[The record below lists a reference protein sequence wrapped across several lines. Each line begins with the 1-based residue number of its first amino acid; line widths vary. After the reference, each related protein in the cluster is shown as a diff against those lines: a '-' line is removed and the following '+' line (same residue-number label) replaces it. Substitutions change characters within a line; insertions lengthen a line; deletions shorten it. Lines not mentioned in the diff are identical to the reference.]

1 MNENNRD
8 EQIRTLASSFPI
20 GREGADLTT
29 VPGPL
34 RQKLKELCGES
45 FPDDWNVWNESV
57 CEWLL
62 EDFYPGRH
70 ACSPAPEWREAAVF
84 YLDVLNA
91 LFDREETLLGK
102 DRTRSLVF
110 LDAREAQGC
119 ESSAEYLRLLKI
131 LRERYLY
138 AFMRLHR
145 LVTGHKTI
153 GHISGVSYISALLAK
168 QLLRTDVKVDP
179 ALVSGAAILHDIGK
193 YGCRKEEADR
203 VAYLHYFYTYEF
215 AQRMNLGKIGSVASA
230 HSVWDLELENL
241 SVESLI
247 LIYADFRVKSVKNED
262 GSERV
267 CFWSLKD
274 SYDIILGKLDNVDE
288 KKRRRYAKVYAKL
301 KDFEDY
307 LVSLGVSTDLESGFR
322 KPAPGTPY
330 SLMGTEEM
338 VQAFK
343 FLAISQN
350 LKVMYTTGHD
360 VSFISLLEDIRGEKD
375 WRHVR
380 AFLTVLEEY
389 SGYLSQEQKVVILDF
404 LYEMLSHQDGDIRRQ
419 SARIAAKVMAGFD
432 ITFRKEL
439 PEDTAAP
446 RIGRRMVDVWSS
458 FFHRM
463 LFPSHMMTEQHRRW
477 IGYSMKSVVRCLL
490 SMCEGA
496 KRRDVLS
503 VILEHYKS
511 SRWEGLTRFLLL
523 DCLSEIPYSLCSA
536 SQKKLLFRFARSFLD
551 SDNLEIRVCA
561 LRFLVV
567 WLRQGCARDEEMLT
581 VARSLEAADED
592 PVCVRYLTAQIHEL
606 VFGRKEPFSHDAKLL
621 YIENQRSEIPW
632 IYKLVN
638 LEILQQ
644 EMLAEQDLLKVYQ
657 YASHLL
663 NLLQF
668 STRVTNKLQAGEN
681 LVEIMQRLSQA
692 QRYEIVLELVR
703 ALAMGQYSV
712 AKYIPQFMGRIYII
726 MTQEERLALL
736 EQFHELYGNPS
747 TAVPILTLETVSV
760 ILQHLPASG
769 FPEDEKHTL
778 EGMLFS
784 GTVHYNDEVAREAF
798 YFLGEGLFGS
808 RQLTMEQKKDYFTAM
823 ARKILTFILWDR
835 ENLLWYYN
843 AASLN
848 HIYRFISDYLMD
860 HRTIAF
866 QERKKIAFFPGTF
879 DPFSLGHKAIV
890 REIAS
895 MGFHVFLA
903 VDEFSW
909 SKKTQPY
916 RIRRKIMVM
925 SVADLNNVFLF
936 PVEIPVNLACPD
948 DLKRLRACFPDE
960 EVYIV
965 AGSDVVEHASAY
977 RAECTPDSIHTF
989 PHIIFARNTEGS
1001 GDTFAAPAQSSGRL
1015 RSEVLLLKLP
1025 AYLENMSSTRIRRNV
1040 SDNKDIADLVE
1051 SVVQNYI
1058 YDLGLYTMDP
1068 IYKRAARTRPVDT
1081 FFTDRPDAKLLEELQ
1096 ASFGLLPEDV
1106 CGPDPGRSHCV
1117 CLRNEHSAVSE
1128 YRSHEVPL
1136 ITSGK
1141 TSSDQTPSHAE
1152 KSTPNTICGAVLYHD
1167 LGSSEL
1173 MASCSDIDL
1182 AAKLRDRLCG
1192 RTCVITQIQGQSG
1205 PARDERFTALTEML
1219 AHCHEAGYSYA
1230 VCFHG
1235 KEYEK
1240 LLCSVGFLPAEELP
1254 DCYIVDMRHPLV
1266 LFFDTPSFI
1275 KDPFLEDPEIRM
1287 VLWKC
1292 NQRLRKAVAGLFPG
1306 QLVLCFD
1313 SEVLNHRLI
1322 RMIVQN
1328 NPIPEVQYTSKTLGS
1343 RICVPYGKILKGVLV
1358 PNCVTKD
1365 LNTEKLYDI
1374 DMERFEIREFP
1385 QYAPLS
1391 IQIRTI
1397 KSFMRP
1403 VILVDD
1409 LYHKGY
1415 RLDAVR
1421 KVMKR
1426 EQVKLDRLIVG
1437 VRSGRGDDLAKLSGE
1452 PIKSVYFVPNMRS
1465 WLIESD
1471 LYPFIGGDGI
1481 RVKEQAYFS
1490 PSLPSVNSIL
1500 PYQFPSFMKGAS
1512 MEAFYRMSGIC
1523 LENARNI
1530 FLVLEKLYQKKY
1542 RRKLT
1547 MSRIGEVLAEPRHPD
1562 TCILYASV
1570 IQESPTVL
1578 LEREMQKLR
1587 RLKHLL
1593 DGQFRL

>member
-1 MNENNRD
+1 MNTRTREK
-8 EQIRTLASSFPI
+8 QIRNAAAALPI
-20 GREGADLTT
+20 GRQGADLTR
-29 VPGPL
+29 VPAAVKE
-34 RQKLKELCGES
+34 QLKTLCGDAC
-45 FPDDWNVWNESV
+45 PRDWNGWNSYV
-57 CEWLL
+57 CDWLL
-62 EDFYPGRH
+62 EDYYPGRKEV
-70 ACSPAPEWREAAVF
+70 PLRQERRQAVLF

-91 LFDREETLLGK
+91 LFDREEELLGK

-110 LDAREAQGC
+110 LSEEQAQGYDN
-119 ESSAEYLRLLKI
+119 SAVYLRLLKV
-131 LRERYLY
+131 LREGYLY

-145 LVTGHKTI
+145 LVTGFETL
-153 GHISGVSYISALLAK
+153 GHISGVSFVSVYIAM
-168 QLLRTDVKVDP
+168 QLLHTGVKVDP
-179 ALVSGAAILHDIGK
+179 ALAAGAAILHDIGK
-193 YGCRKEEADR
+193 YGCRPEESSR
-203 VAYLHYFYTYEF
+203 VAYLHYYYTYEF
-215 AQRMNLGKIGSVASA
+215 AQRMHLAQIGSIASA

-241 SVESLI
+241 SVESLL
-247 LIYADFRVKSVKNED
+247 LIYADFRVKSIRKKD
-262 GSERV
+262 GKEEV
-267 CFWSLKD
+267 CFWTLKE

-307 LVSLGVSTDLESGFR
+307 LISLGVSTDLESGFE

-330 SLMGTEEM
+330 SLMGTDEM

-380 AFLTVLEEY
+380 AFLTVIEEY
-389 SGYLSQEQKVVILDF
+389 SGYLPQEQKLVILDF
-404 LYEMLSHQDGDIRRQ
+404 LYEMLSHQDGDIRRH
-419 SARIAAKVMAGFD
+419 SARICAKIMAGFD

-439 PEDTAAP
+439 PEDVAPP

-477 IGYSMKSVVRCLL
+477 IGYSMKTVVRCLL
-490 SMCEGA
+490 EMCEGER
-496 KRRDVLS
+496 RRDVLG

-523 DCLSEIPYSLCSA
+523 DCMPEIPYALCTS
-536 SQKKLLFRFARSFLD
+536 SQRKLLFRFARGFLD
-551 SDNLEIRVCA
+551 SEDMEIRVSA
-561 LRFLVV
+561 LRFLLC
-567 WLRQGCARDEEMLT
+567 WLRQGCAKDSEMETT
-581 VARSLEAADED
+581 VRALDTSDSD
-592 PVCVRYLTAQIHEL
+592 PVCARYLSAQIKNL
-606 VFGRKEPFSHDAKLL
+606 VLGTGSMPPYDAKLL

-638 LEILQQ
+638 LEILQK
-644 EMLAEQDLLKVYQ
+644 EMLEEPDLLKVYQ
-657 YASHLL
+657 YSSHLL
-663 NLLQF
+663 NMLQF

-681 LVEIMQRLSQA
+681 LVRIMPRLSES

-703 ALAMGQYSV
+703 ALSMGQYSV
-712 AKYIPQFMGRIYII
+712 SKYIPQFMGRIYVILSD
-726 MTQEERLALL
+726 EERHSLL
-736 EQFHELYGNPS
+736 EQFHDLYGSPS
-747 TAVPILTLETVSV
+747 ASVSILTLETVSV
-760 ILQHLPASG
+760 ILQHLPENGISDA
-769 FPEDEKHTL
+769 ERHTL

-784 GTVHYNDEVAREAF
+784 GTVHYNEEVAREAF

-808 RQLTMEQKKDYFTAM
+808 KSLGLEQKKEYFTAM
-823 ARKILTFILWDR
+823 ARKILTFILWDQ

-848 HIYRFISDYLMD
+848 HIYRFLSDYLQD
-860 HRTIAF
+860 HESISFSKRT
-866 QERKKIAFFPGTF
+866 KIAFFPGTF

-890 REIAS
+890 KEIAS

-909 SKKTQPY
+909 SKRTQPY

-936 PVEIPVNLACPD
+936 PIEIPVNIACPQ
-948 DLKRLRACFPDE
+948 DLKRLRQCFPDE

-977 RAECTPDSIHTF
+977 RAQESPDSIHSF

-1001 GDTFAAPAQSSGRL
+1001 SLVWPGTEGAFGRL
-1015 RSEVLLLKLP
+1015 KSEVLWLKLP
-1025 AYLENMSSTRIRRNV
+1025 AYFENMSSTRIRRNV
-1040 SDNKDIADLVE
+1040 CDNKDIADLVE

-1058 YDLGLYTMDP
+1058 YENGLYSMDP

-1081 FFTDRPDAKLLEELQ
+1081 ILSEGLTEEVLKELETSFSLPADSVLLSCP
-1096 ASFGLLPEDV
+1096 ADS
-1106 CGPDPGRSHCV
+1106 RCV
-1117 CLRNEHSAVSE
+1117 LLRNKEDA
-1128 YRSHEVPL
+1128 P
-1136 ITSGK
+1136 G
-1141 TSSDQTPSHAE
+1141 
-1152 KSTPNTICGAVLYHD
+1152 ICGAVIYHD
-1167 LGSSEL
+1167 LRVGELLSS
-1173 MASCSDIDL
+1173 SCDIDL
-1182 AAKLRDRLCG
+1182 AARLRDRMCG
-1192 RTCVITQIQGQSG
+1192 RTCVITQILGKS
-1205 PARDERFTALTEML
+1205 DESRNECFTALAEML
-1219 AHCHEAGYSYA
+1219 TLCQEAGFSYA

-1235 KEYEK
+1235 KDYDT
-1240 LLCSVGFLPAEELP
+1240 LLQSFGFVSDADMP
-1254 DCYIVDMRHPLV
+1254 DCYIVDLRRPLV
-1266 LFFDTPSFI
+1266 LFFDTPSFF
-1275 KDPFLEDPEIRM
+1275 KDPFLEDPRIRQ
-1287 VLWKC
+1287 VLWEC
-1292 NQRLRKAVAGLFPG
+1292 NQRLCLEVAGLFPG

-1313 SEVLNHRLI
+1313 SEVMNHRLI
-1322 RMIVQN
+1322 RMIVAN
-1328 NPIPEVQYTSKTLGS
+1328 NPVSGVQYTTKTLGDK
-1343 RICVPYGKILKGVLV
+1343 ICVPYGKILKGVLV
-1358 PNCVTKD
+1358 PDCVTKD

-1374 DMERFEIREFP
+1374 DMEHFEIREFP

-1415 RLDAVR
+1415 RLNAVR
-1421 KVMKR
+1421 RVMK
-1426 EQVKLDRLIVG
+1426 EEGVEFDKLIVG
-1437 VRSGRGDDLAKLSGE
+1437 VRSGRGDDLAGQSGE
-1452 PIKSVYFVPNMRS
+1452 PIESVYFVPNMRA

-1481 RVKEQAYFS
+1481 RVKEQIHSS

-1512 MEAFYRMSGIC
+1512 MAAFYRMSGVC
-1523 LENARNI
+1523 LENARDI
-1530 FLVLEKLYQKKY
+1530 FLALEKLYQKKY
-1542 RRKLT
+1542 HRKLT

-1562 TCILYASV
+1562 TCILDTSV
-1570 IQESPTVL
+1570 VQESPSVL

-1593 DGQFRL
+1593 DGQFRM

>member
-1 MNENNRD
+1 MNMNKRD
-8 EQIRTLASSFPI
+8 KQIRTLASSFPI

-29 VPGPL
+29 VPAA
-34 RQKLKELCGES
+34 LKQHLEKLCGKG
-45 FPDDWNVWNESV
+45 FPDDWNEWNESV

-62 EDFYPGRH
+62 EDFYPGRQ
-70 ACSPAPEWREAAVF
+70 ACSPSQEWKEAARF

-91 LFDREETLLGK
+91 LFDREEALLGK
-102 DRTRSLVF
+102 NRTRSLVF

-119 ESSAEYLRLLKI
+119 ENSANYLRLLQI

-145 LVTGHKTI
+145 LVTGYETL
-153 GHISGVSYISALLAK
+153 GHISGVSFVSAYLAK
-168 QLLRTDVKVDP
+168 QLLHTDVKVDP

-193 YGCRKEEADR
+193 YGCRKEEAGR

-215 AQRMNLGKIGSVASA
+215 AQRMNLGQIGSIASA

-262 GSERV
+262 GSEQV

-274 SYDIILGKLDNVDE
+274 SYDIILGKLDNVND

-307 LVSLGVSTDLESGFR
+307 LVSLGVSTDLESGFH

-360 VSFISLLEDIRGEKD
+360 ASFISLLEDIRGEKD

-380 AFLTVLEEY
+380 AFLTVIEEY
-389 SGYLSQEQKVVILDF
+389 SGYLTQEQKVVILDF

-496 KRRDVLS
+496 KRRDVLR

-511 SRWEGLTRFLLL
+511 SRWEELTRFLLL
-523 DCLSEIPYSLCSA
+523 DCLAEIPYSLCSA
-536 SQKKLLFRFARSFLD
+536 SQKKLLLRFARSFLD

-561 LRFLVV
+561 LRFLAV

-581 VARSLEAADED
+581 VARTLPAADTD
-592 PVCVRYLTAQIHEL
+592 PVCVRYLSAQIHEL
-606 VFGRKEPFSHDAKLL
+606 VFGEKEPFSYDTMLL

-632 IYKLVN
+632 ICKLVN

-668 STRVTNKLQAGEN
+668 SPRVTNKLQAGEN
-681 LVEIMQRLSQA
+681 LVEIMHRLSQA

-712 AKYIPQFMGRIYII
+712 SKYIPQFMGRIYVI

-747 TAVPILTLETVSV
+747 TTVPILTLETVSV
-760 ILQHLPASG
+760 ILQNLPASG

-784 GTVHYNDEVAREAF
+784 GTVHYNEEVAREAF

-808 RQLTMEQKKDYFTAM
+808 RQLTMGQKKDYFTAM

-835 ENLLWYYN
+835 ENILWYYN

-860 HRTIAF
+860 HKSIAF
-866 QERKKIAFFPGTF
+866 QKRRKIAFFPGTF

-916 RIRRKIMVM
+916 RIRRKILVM

-989 PHIIFARNTEGS
+989 PHIIFARNTEGF
-1001 GDTFAAPAQSSGRL
+1001 GDAFAAPVQSSGRL

-1040 SDNKDIADLVE
+1040 TDNKDIADLVE

-1058 YDLGLYTMDP
+1058 YELGLYTMDP

-1081 FFTDRPDAKLLEELQ
+1081 FLSGQPDAKLLEELQ
-1096 ASFGLLPEDV
+1096 TAFGLPPE
-1106 CGPDPGRSHCV
+1106 GLSAPDPDSSRCV
-1117 CLRNEHSAVSE
+1117 YLRDE
-1128 YRSHEVPL
+1128 
-1136 ITSGK
+1136 
-1141 TSSDQTPSHAE
+1141 
-1152 KSTPNTICGAVLYHD
+1152 STTRRICGAVLYHD

-1173 MASCSDIDL
+1173 LASCSDIDL

-1192 RTCVITQIQGQSG
+1192 RTCVITQILGQSDLT
-1205 PARDERFTALTEML
+1205 RDERFTALTEML

-1230 VCFHG
+1230 VCFRAQ
-1235 KEYEK
+1235 EYEK
-1240 LLCSVGFLPAEELP
+1240 LLLSVGFLPEPELP
-1254 DCYIVDMRHPLV
+1254 GCYIVDMRHPLV

-1275 KDPFLEDPEIRM
+1275 KDPFLEDPAIRR

-1292 NQRLRKAVAGLFPG
+1292 NQRLREAVAGLFPG

-1322 RMIVQN
+1322 RMIVGN
-1328 NPIPEVQYTSKTLGS
+1328 NPIPEIQYTSKTLGS
-1343 RICVPYGKILKGVLV
+1343 KICVPYGKILKGVLV
-1358 PNCVTKD
+1358 PDCVTKD

-1385 QYAPLS
+1385 QYAPLR

-1421 KVMKR
+1421 KVMKS
-1426 EQVKLDRLIVG
+1426 ENVVLDRLIVG
-1437 VRSGRGDDLAKLSGE
+1437 VRSGRGNDLATLSGE
-1452 PIKSVYFVPNMRS
+1452 PIESVYFVPNMRS

-1481 RVKEQAYFS
+1481 RVKEQMHSS

-1523 LENARNI
+1523 LENARSI
-1530 FLVLEKLYQKKY
+1530 FLILEKLYQKKY

-1562 TCILYASV
+1562 TCILDTSV

>member
-1 MNENNRD
+1 MNSLDRN
-8 EQIRTLASSFPI
+8 EQIRAFADSYDI
-20 GREGADLTT
+20 GQDGAVLKT
-29 VPGPL
+29 VPAEL
-34 RQKLKELCGES
+34 AEHLKLLCRDAC
-45 FPDDWNVWNESV
+45 PDDFENWNAYV
-57 CEWLL
+57 CSWLL
-62 EDFYPGRH
+62 EVFYPGRGK
-70 ACSPAPEWREAAVF
+70 AELREERREAVQF
-84 YLDVLNA
+84 YLGVLNA
-91 LFDREETLLGK
+91 VFERETRILGVS
-102 DRTRSLVF
+102 RTRSLVF
-110 LDAREAQGC
+110 LDPEQAQGYDN
-119 ESSAEYLRLLKI
+119 SAVYLRLLHCLK
-131 LRERYLY
+131 EGCLY

-145 LVTGHKTI
+145 EVTGYETL
-153 GHISGVSYISALLAK
+153 GHISGVSYISVYLAR
-168 QLLRTDVKVDP
+168 QLLQTDVRVDP
-179 ALVSGAAILHDIGK
+179 ALAGGAAILHDIGK
-193 YGCRKEEADR
+193 YGCRAEERSR
-203 VAYLHYFYTYEF
+203 VPYLHYYYTYEF
-215 AQRMNLGKIGSVASA
+215 AQRMHLGQIGSVASA

-247 LIYADFRVKSVKNED
+247 LIYADFRVKSIRSKD
-262 GSERV
+262 GTEQVR
-267 CFWSLKD
+267 FWTLKE
-274 SYDIILGKLDNVDE
+274 SYDIILGKLDHVNE
-288 KKRRRYAKVYAKL
+288 EKRRRYAKVYAKL

-307 LVSLGVSTDLESGFR
+307 LVSLGVSTDLKSGWH
-322 KPAPGTPY
+322 KSAPGTPY
-330 SLMGTEEM
+330 SLMGTGEM

-343 FLAISQN
+343 FRAISQN

-380 AFLTVLEEY
+380 AFLTVIEEY
-389 SGYLSQEQKVVILDF
+389 SGYLTQEQKLVILDF

-419 SARIAAKVMAGFD
+419 SARISAKVMAGFD
-432 ITFRKEL
+432 ITFKKEL
-439 PEDTAAP
+439 PEDVTAP

-458 FFHRM
+458 FLHRM

-477 IGYSMKSVVRCLL
+477 IGYGMKSVVRCLL
-490 SMCEGA
+490 AMCDGA
-496 KRRDVLS
+496 RRRDVLN
-503 VILEHYKS
+503 VVLEHYKS

-523 DCLSEIPYSLCSA
+523 DCMPEIPYSLCSVN
-536 SQKKLLFRFARSFLD
+536 QRKLLFRFARQFLD
-551 SDNLEIRVCA
+551 AGDMEIRVSA
-561 LRFLVV
+561 LRFLLC
-567 WLRQGCARDEEMLT
+567 WLRQGCAKDEELRT
-581 VARSLEAADED
+581 AVRSLSTAKDD
-592 PVCVRYLTAQIHEL
+592 PVCVRYLTAQIRSL
-606 VFGRKEPFSHDAKLL
+606 VLDEKSAFSYDVKLL

-632 IYKLVN
+632 VYKLVN
-638 LEILQQ
+638 LEILQH
-644 EMLAEQDLLKVYQ
+644 EMLQEPDLLKVYQ

-681 LVEIMQRLSQA
+681 LVEIMPRLMES

-712 AKYIPQFMGRIYII
+712 AKYIPQFMGRIYVI
-726 MTQEERLALL
+726 MTEDERRALL
-736 EQFHELYGNPS
+736 EQFHELYGSPS
-747 TAVPILTLETVSV
+747 ASVSILTLETVSV
-760 ILQHLPASG
+760 ILQHLPSSG
-769 FPEDEKHTL
+769 ILEEEKHAL

-784 GTVHYNDEVAREAF
+784 GTVHFNEEVAREAF

-808 RQLTMEQKKDYFTAM
+808 TRLTLEQKKEYFTAM
-823 ARKILTFILWDR
+823 ARKILTFILWDQKTM
-835 ENLLWYYN
+835 LWYYN

-860 HRTIAF
+860 HEAIVFEKRS
-866 QERKKIAFFPGTF
+866 KIAFFPGTF

-909 SKKTQPY
+909 SKSTQPY

-925 SVADLNNVFLF
+925 SVADLKNVFLF
-936 PVEIPVNLACPD
+936 PVEIPVNIACPE
-948 DLKRLRACFPDE
+948 DLKRLRECFPDE

-977 RAECTPDSIHTF
+977 RAKAVPDSIHAF

-1001 GDTFAAPAQSSGRL
+1001 GTFRSGFEDAFSRL
-1015 RSEVLLLKLP
+1015 QSEVLWLKLP
-1025 AYLENMSSTRIRRNV
+1025 AYFENMSSTRIRRNV

-1058 YDLGLYTMDP
+1058 YELGLYTMDP
-1068 IYKRAARTRPVDT
+1068 IYKRAARTRPVNT
-1081 FFTDRPDAKLLEELQ
+1081 QLLEMTDAALLEELRETCD
-1096 ASFGLLPEDV
+1096 LPE
-1106 CGPDPGRSHCV
+1106 GLISETGS
-1117 CLRNEHSAVSE
+1117 SAVILRDE
-1128 YRSHEVPL
+1128 NNL
-1136 ITSGK
+1136 
-1141 TSSDQTPSHAE
+1141 
-1152 KSTPNTICGAVLYHD
+1152 NNICGAVLYH
-1167 LGSSEL
+1167 EL
-1173 MASCSDIDL
+1173 IAGELLDSCGDIDL
-1182 AAKLRDRLCG
+1182 AADLRGLLSG
-1192 RTCVITQIQGQSG
+1192 RTCVITHILGESDKE
-1205 PARDERFTALTEML
+1205 RDERFTALTEML
-1219 AHCHEAGYSYA
+1219 EHCQEEGCSYA

-1235 KEYEK
+1235 KAFED
-1240 LLCSVGFLPAEELP
+1240 LLLLVGFLPHPLMP
-1254 DCYIVDMRHPLV
+1254 DCYVVDMRHPLV

-1275 KDPFLEDPEIRM
+1275 KDPFLDDPKIRT
-1287 VLWKC
+1287 VLWEC
-1292 NQRLRKAVAGLFPG
+1292 NRKLLGEVTGLFPG

-1313 SEVLNHRLI
+1313 SEVMNHRLI
-1322 RMIVQN
+1322 EMIVGC
-1328 NPIPEVQYTSKTLGS
+1328 NPVPEIQHTARRLGS
-1343 RICVPYGKILKGVLV
+1343 KMCVPYGKILKGVLI
-1358 PNCVTKD
+1358 PECVTKD

-1385 QYAPLS
+1385 QYAPLN

-1421 KVMKR
+1421 KVMKS
-1426 EQVKLDRLIVG
+1426 EGVVLDQLIVG
-1437 VRSGRGDDLAKLSGE
+1437 VRSGRGNDLAKVSGE

-1481 RVKEQAYFS
+1481 RVKEQIPSS

-1512 MEAFYRMSGIC
+1512 MEAFYRMSGVC
-1523 LENARNI
+1523 LENARDI

-1542 RRKLT
+1542 HRKLT

-1562 TCILYASV
+1562 TCILDTSI
-1570 IQESPTVL
+1570 IQESPSIL

-1593 DGQFRL
+1593 DGQFKL

>member
-1 MNENNRD
+1 MNKKERN
-8 EQIRTLASSFPI
+8 EQIRSAAASFPI
-20 GREGADLTT
+20 GKEGVNLEM
-29 VPGPL
+29 VPAAL
-34 RQKLKELCGES
+34 SDHLKLLCGDAC
-45 FPDDWNVWNESV
+45 PPAWDDWNEYV
-57 CEWLL
+57 CGWLL
-62 EDFYPGRH
+62 GEFYPRRQET
-70 ACSPAPEWREAAVF
+70 SLKEERREAVLF

-91 LFDREETLLGK
+91 LFRREQELLGK

-110 LDAREAQGC
+110 LSEKEAQGYDN
-119 ESSAEYLRLLKI
+119 SANYLRLLKV
-131 LRERYLY
+131 LKDRYLY

-145 LVTGHKTI
+145 LVTGFETL
-153 GHISGVSYISALLAK
+153 GHISGVSYVSVYLAK
-168 QLLRTDVKVDP
+168 QLLHTEVKIDP
-179 ALVSGAAILHDIGK
+179 ALVGGAAILHDIGK
-193 YGCRKEEADR
+193 YGCRPEESGR
-203 VAYLHYFYTYEF
+203 VPYLHYYYTYEF
-215 AQRMNLGKIGSVASA
+215 AQRMNLGQIGSIASA

-247 LIYADFRVKSVKNED
+247 LIYADFRVKSVKGED
-262 GSERV
+262 GTEQVR
-267 CFWSLKD
+267 FWSLQE
-274 SYDIILGKLDNVDE
+274 SYDIILGKLDNVDS

-307 LVSLGVSTDLESGFR
+307 LISLGVSTDLESGFQ
-322 KPAPGTPY
+322 KPAPQTPY
-330 SLMGTEEM
+330 PLMGTKEM

-380 AFLTVLEEY
+380 AFLTVIEEY
-389 SGYLSQEQKVVILDF
+389 SGYLSQEQKLVILDF

-419 SARIAAKVMAGFD
+419 SARISAKVMAGFD
-432 ITFRKEL
+432 ITFKKEL

-477 IGYSMKSVVRCLL
+477 VGYSMKTVVRNLL
-490 SMCEGA
+490 SLCDGSR
-496 KRRDVLS
+496 RRDVLR

-523 DCLSEIPYSLCSA
+523 DCLPEIPYALCSQA
-536 SQKKLLFRFARSFLD
+536 QRKLLFRFARGFLD
-551 SDNLEIRVCA
+551 DKDMEIRVSA
-561 LRFLVV
+561 LRFLLS
-567 WLRQGCARDEEMLT
+567 WLRQGCLVDEEMLT
-581 VARSLEAADED
+581 AARMLESTDTD
-592 PVCVRYLTAQIHEL
+592 PVCVRYLTGQIRES
-606 VFGRKEPFSHDAKLL
+606 VFGEHESLAYDAKLL

-644 EMLAEQDLLKVYQ
+644 EMLLEPDLLKVYQ

-681 LVEIMQRLSQA
+681 LVKIMPRLSES

-712 AKYIPQFMGRIYII
+712 SKYIPQFMGRIYVI
-726 MTQEERLALL
+726 MTPDERHALL
-736 EQFHELYGNPS
+736 EQFHELYGSPS
-747 TAVPILTLETVSV
+747 ASVSILTLETVSV
-760 ILQHLPASG
+760 ILQYLP
-769 FPEDEKHTL
+769 EKGIPGSERFAL

-784 GTVHYNDEVAREAF
+784 GTVHFNEEVALEAF

-808 RQLTMEQKKDYFTAM
+808 ERLSLEQKKEYFTAM
-823 ARKILTFILWDR
+823 ARKILTFILWDQ

-848 HIYRFISDYLMD
+848 HIYRFISDYLQD
-860 HRTIAF
+860 HETITF
-866 QERKKIAFFPGTF
+866 QKRSKIAFFPGTF

-909 SKKTQPY
+909 SKNTQPY

-936 PVEIPVNLACPD
+936 PVEIPVNIACPD
-948 DLKRLRACFPDE
+948 DLERLRRCFPDE

-977 RAECTPDSIHTF
+977 RADPVPNSIHTF

-1001 GDTFAAPAQSSGRL
+1001 GGTWGSPDESFGRL
-1015 RSEVLLLKLP
+1015 QSEVLWLKLP
-1025 AYLENMSSTRIRRNV
+1025 AYFENMSSTRIRRNV

-1058 YDLGLYTMDP
+1058 HELGLYTMDP

-1081 FFTDRPDAKLLEELQ
+1081 FLFDHLEEN
-1096 ASFGLLPEDV
+1096 LLDELAGAFSMQDKTLPGV
-1106 CGPDPGRSHCV
+1106 DPGKCRLV
-1117 CLRNEHSAVSE
+1117 VLRDESRPGS
-1128 YRSHEVPL
+1128 
-1136 ITSGK
+1136 
-1141 TSSDQTPSHAE
+1141 
-1152 KSTPNTICGAVLYHD
+1152 ICGAVLYHD
-1167 LGSSEL
+1167 LLPGEL
-1173 MASCSDIDL
+1173 LDSCPDIDS
-1182 AAKLRDRLCG
+1182 AADLRDRICG
-1192 RTCVITQIQGQSG
+1192 RTCVITQIFGESDSS
-1205 PARDERFTALTEML
+1205 RDERFTALTQML
-1219 AHCHEAGYSYA
+1219 EHCQEKGISYA

-1235 KEYEK
+1235 KEYED
-1240 LLCSVGFLPAEELP
+1240 LLLSFGFLPVPGMP
-1254 DCYIVDMRHPLV
+1254 DCFVVDMRRPLV

-1275 KDPFLEDPEIRM
+1275 KDPFLDDPGIRSI
-1287 VLWKC
+1287 LWTC
-1292 NQRLRKAVAGLFPG
+1292 NQKLRREVAGLFPG

-1313 SEVLNHRLI
+1313 SEVMNHRLI
-1322 RMIVQN
+1322 RMIVGS
-1328 NPIPEVQYTSKTLGS
+1328 NPIPDVQYTAKTLGS

-1409 LYHKGY
+1409 LFHKGY

-1421 KVMKR
+1421 SVMKD
-1426 EQVKLDRLIVG
+1426 EGVVLDKLIVG
-1437 VRSGRGDDLAKLSGE
+1437 VRSGRGDDLARESGE
-1452 PIKSVYFVPNMRS
+1452 PIESVYYVPNMRS

-1481 RVKEQAYFS
+1481 RVKEQIRSS
-1490 PSLPSVNSIL
+1490 PSLPSINSIL

-1523 LENARNI
+1523 LENARDI

-1542 RRKLT
+1542 HRKLT

-1562 TCILYASV
+1562 TCILDTSV
-1570 IQESPTVL
+1570 IQESPSIL

>member
-1 MNENNRD
+1 MNHTERKK
-8 EQIRTLASSFPI
+8 QILAAASSIPI
-20 GREGADLTT
+20 GRDGADVAL
-29 VPGPL
+29 VPDVVKA
-34 RQKLKELCGES
+34 QLKELCGSACPKEW
-45 FPDDWNVWNESV
+45 DNWNEYV
-57 CEWLL
+57 CSWLL
-62 EDFYPGRH
+62 EDFYPGRQE
-70 ACSPAPEWREAAVF
+70 APLREERREAVLF
-84 YLDVLNA
+84 YLDVLNE
-91 LFDREETLLGK
+91 LFAREEALLGK

-110 LDAREAQGC
+110 LDADKARGYEN
-119 ESSAEYLRLLKI
+119 SAAYLRLLKV
-131 LRERYLY
+131 LKERYLY

-145 LVTGHKTI
+145 HVTGYETL
-153 GHISGVSYISALLAK
+153 GHISGVSFVSVYLAK
-168 QLLRTDVKVDP
+168 QLRRTSVRVDP

-193 YGCRKEEADR
+193 YGCRPEESSR
-203 VAYLHYFYTYEF
+203 VPYLHYYYTYEF
-215 AQRMNLGKIGSVASA
+215 AQRMNLGQIGSIASA

-247 LIYADFRVKSVKNED
+247 LIYADFRVKSVRTKE
-262 GSERV
+262 GHEEVR
-267 CFWSLKD
+267 FWSLKE

-307 LVSLGVSTDLESGFR
+307 LISLGVSTDLESSFR
-322 KPAPGTPY
+322 KPAPKTPY
-330 SLMGTEEM
+330 SLMGTKEM

-380 AFLTVLEEY
+380 AFLTVIEEY
-389 SGYLSQEQKVVILDF
+389 SGYLSQEQKLVILDF

-419 SARIAAKVMAGFD
+419 SARISAKVMAGFD
-432 ITFRKEL
+432 ITFKKEI
-439 PEDTAAP
+439 PEDVSAP

-458 FFHRM
+458 FLHRM
-463 LFPSHMMTEQHRRW
+463 LFPSHMITEQHRRW
-477 IGYSMKSVVRCLL
+477 IGYSMKSVVRYLL
-490 SMCEGA
+490 SMCDGS
-496 KRRDVLS
+496 KRRDVLN
-503 VILEHYKS
+503 VVLEHYKS
-511 SRWEGLTRFLLL
+511 SRWEELTSFLLL
-523 DCLSEIPYSLCSA
+523 DCLPEIPYKLCSA
-536 SQKKLLFRFARSFLD
+536 NQKKLLLRFDRRFLD
-551 SDNLEIRVCA
+551 AEDMEVRVSA
-561 LRFLVV
+561 LRFLLC
-567 WLRQGCARDEEMLT
+567 WLRQGCAQDEEMRTAAEALT
-581 VARSLEAADED
+581 VQDSD
-592 PVCVRYLTAQIHEL
+592 PVCVRYLTSQIRHLIFREDPSL
-606 VFGRKEPFSHDAKLL
+606 TYDAKLL

-632 IYKLVN
+632 VFKLVN

-644 EMLAEQDLLKVYQ
+644 EMVHEPDLLKVYQ

-668 STRVTNKLQAGEN
+668 SSRVTNKLQAGEN
-681 LVEIMQRLSQA
+681 LVEIMPRLTQA

-703 ALAMGQYSV
+703 ALSMGQYSV
-712 AKYIPQFMGRIYII
+712 AKYIPQFMGRIYVI
-726 MTQEERLALL
+726 MTEEERHSLL
-736 EQFHELYGNPS
+736 EQFHELYGSPS
-747 TAVPILTLETVSV
+747 ASVSILTLETVSV
-760 ILQHLPASG
+760 ILQHLPSSG
-769 FPEDEKHTL
+769 ISAGEKHTL

-784 GTVHYNDEVAREAF
+784 GTVHYNEEVAREAF

-808 RQLTMEQKKDYFTAM
+808 TSLSLEQKKEYFTAM
-823 ARKILTFILWDR
+823 ARKILTFILWDQ
-835 ENLLWYYN
+835 ENMLWYYN

-860 HRTIAF
+860 HETIVF
-866 QERKKIAFFPGTF
+866 EKRKKIAFFPGTF
-879 DPFSLGHKAIV
+879 DPFSLGHKAII

-909 SKKTQPY
+909 SKSTQPY

-936 PVEIPVNLACPD
+936 PVEIPVNIACPD
-948 DLKRLRACFPDE
+948 DLRRLRQCFPDE

-977 RAECTPDSIHTF
+977 RVESVPDSIHTF

-1001 GDTFAAPAQSSGRL
+1001 GGSMYGAEDAFARLQS
-1015 RSEVLLLKLP
+1015 EIIWLKLP
-1025 AYLENMSSTRIRRNV
+1025 AYFENMSSTRIRRNV

-1058 YDLGLYTMDP
+1058 YELGLYTMSP
-1068 IYKRAARTRPVDT
+1068 IYKRAARTRPVNT
-1081 FFTDRPDAKLLEELQ
+1081 QLLEMTDAALLEELRETCD
-1096 ASFGLLPEDV
+1096 LPE
-1106 CGPDPGRSHCV
+1106 GLISETGS
-1117 CLRNEHSAVSE
+1117 SAVILRDE
-1128 YRSHEVPL
+1128 NNL
-1136 ITSGK
+1136 
-1141 TSSDQTPSHAE
+1141 
-1152 KSTPNTICGAVLYHD
+1152 NNICGAVLYH
-1167 LGSSEL
+1167 EL
-1173 MASCSDIDL
+1173 IAGELLDSCGDIDL
-1182 AAKLRDRLCG
+1182 AADLRGLLSG
-1192 RTCVITQIQGQSG
+1192 RTCVITHILGESDKE
-1205 PARDERFTALTEML
+1205 RDERFTALTEML
-1219 AHCHEAGYSYA
+1219 EHCQEEGCSYA

-1235 KEYEK
+1235 KAFED
-1240 LLCSVGFLPAEELP
+1240 LLLLVGFLPHPLMP
-1254 DCYIVDMRHPLV
+1254 DCYVVDMRHPLV

-1275 KDPFLEDPEIRM
+1275 KDPFLDDPKIRT
-1287 VLWKC
+1287 VLWEC
-1292 NQRLRKAVAGLFPG
+1292 NRKLLGEVTGLFPG

-1313 SEVLNHRLI
+1313 SEVMNHRLI
-1322 RMIVQN
+1322 EMIVGC
-1328 NPIPEVQYTSKTLGS
+1328 NPVPEIQHTARRLGS
-1343 RICVPYGKILKGVLV
+1343 KMCVPYGKILKGVLI
-1358 PNCVTKD
+1358 PECVTKD

-1385 QYAPLS
+1385 QYAPLN

-1421 KVMKR
+1421 KVMKS
-1426 EQVKLDRLIVG
+1426 EGVVLDQLIVG
-1437 VRSGRGDDLAKLSGE
+1437 VRSGRGNDLAKVSGE

-1481 RVKEQAYFS
+1481 RVKEQIPSS

-1512 MEAFYRMSGIC
+1512 MEAFYRMSGVC
-1523 LENARNI
+1523 LENARDI

-1542 RRKLT
+1542 HRKLT

-1562 TCILYASV
+1562 TCILDTSI
-1570 IQESPTVL
+1570 IQESPSIL

-1593 DGQFRL
+1593 DGQFKL

>member
-1 MNENNRD
+1 MNNTERT
-8 EQIRTLASSFPI
+8 ERIRAAAASLPI
-20 GREGADLTT
+20 GREGADLST
-29 VPGPL
+29 VPDA
-34 RQKLKELCGES
+34 LKEQLTELCGES
-45 FPDDWNVWNESV
+45 RPENWDGWNEYV
-57 CEWLL
+57 CGWLL
-62 EDFYPGRH
+62 EVYYPGREKV
-70 ACSPAPEWREAAVF
+70 PLREERREAVLF
-84 YLDVLNA
+84 YLDVLNV
-91 LFDREETLLGK
+91 LFDREEDLLGK
-102 DRTRSLVF
+102 NRTRSLVF
-110 LDAREAQGC
+110 LSAEEAQ
-119 ESSAEYLRLLKI
+119 EYDSSANYIRLLKV
-131 LRERYLY
+131 LREGHLY

-145 LVTGHKTI
+145 LVTGFETL
-153 GHISGVSYISALLAK
+153 GHISGVSYISVYIAR
-168 QLLRTDVKVDP
+168 QLLNTDVKVDP
-179 ALVSGAAILHDIGK
+179 ALASGAAIMHDIGK
-193 YGCRKEEADR
+193 YGCRPEEAHR
-203 VAYLHYFYTYEF
+203 VPYLHYYYTYEF
-215 AQRMNLGKIGSVASA
+215 AQRMNLAQIGSIASA

-241 SVESLI
+241 SIESLL
-247 LIYADFRVKSVKNED
+247 LIYADFRVKSIRNDD
-262 GSERV
+262 GKEEV
-267 CFWSLKD
+267 CFWTLKE
-274 SYDIILGKLDNVDE
+274 SYDIILSKLDNVDE

-307 LVSLGVSTDLESGFR
+307 LVSLGVSTDLEGGFVR
-322 KPAPGTPY
+322 PAPGTPY
-330 SLMGTEEM
+330 SLMGTKEM

-350 LKVMYTTGHD
+350 LKVMYTTSHD
-360 VSFISLLEDIRGEKD
+360 VSFISLLEDVRGEKD

-389 SGYLSQEQKVVILDF
+389 SGYLTQEQKLVILDF
-404 LYEMLSHQDGDIRRQ
+404 LYEMLSHQDGDIRRH
-419 SARIAAKVMAGFD
+419 SARIAAKIMAGFD

-439 PEDTAAP
+439 PEDAAPP

-477 IGYSMKSVVRCLL
+477 IGYGMKTVVRCLL
-490 SMCEGA
+490 EQCDGT
-496 KRRDVLS
+496 RRREVLG

-523 DCLSEIPYSLCSA
+523 DCMPEIPYSLCTSA
-536 SQKKLLFRFARSFLD
+536 QRKLLFRFARGFLD
-551 SDNLEIRVCA
+551 AEDMEIRVSA
-561 LRFLVV
+561 LRFVLC
-567 WLRQGCARDEEMLT
+567 WLRQGCERDGEMET
-581 VARSLEAADED
+581 AVRSLESKDSD
-592 PVCVRYLTAQIHEL
+592 PVCARYLTAQIRNIVLGTDEMP
-606 VFGRKEPFSHDAKLL
+606 EYDAKFL

-638 LEILQQ
+638 LEILQK
-644 EMLAEQDLLKVYQ
+644 EMLAEPDLLRVYQ
-657 YASHLL
+657 YSSHLL

-668 STRVTNKLQAGEN
+668 SSRVTNKLQAGEN
-681 LVEIMQRLSQA
+681 LVEIMPRLSES

-703 ALAMGQYSV
+703 ALSMGQYSV
-712 AKYIPQFMGRIYII
+712 SKYIPQFMGRIYVILS
-726 MTQEERLALL
+726 EAERNALL
-736 EQFHELYGNPS
+736 EQFHELYGSPS
-747 TAVPILTLETVSV
+747 VSVSILTLETVSV
-760 ILQHLPASG
+760 ILQHLPEQKI
-769 FPEDEKHTL
+769 PEEERHTL

-784 GTVHYNDEVAREAF
+784 GTVHFNDEVAREAF

-808 RQLTMEQKKDYFTAM
+808 TSLSLEQKKQYFTAM
-823 ARKILTFILWDR
+823 ARKILTFILWDQ

-848 HIYRFISDYLMD
+848 HIYRFLSDYLQD
-860 HRTIAF
+860 HESIVFSKRT
-866 QERKKIAFFPGTF
+866 KIAFFPGTF

-890 REIAS
+890 KEIAS

-936 PVEIPVNLACPD
+936 PIEIPVNIACPE
-948 DLKRLRACFPDE
+948 DLKRLRQSFPDE

-977 RAECTPDSIHTF
+977 RAQSTPDSIHTF

-1001 GDTFAAPAQSSGRL
+1001 GGAWFAPDEAFGRL
-1015 RSEVLLLKLP
+1015 KSEVLWLKLP
-1025 AYLENMSSTRIRRNV
+1025 AYFENMSSTRIRRNV
-1040 SDNKDIADLVE
+1040 CDNKDIADLVE

-1058 YDLGLYTMDP
+1058 YEKGLYSMDP
-1068 IYKRAARTRPVDT
+1068 IYKRAARTRTVDT
-1081 FFTDRPDAKLLEELQ
+1081 FLYEGLPDSLISSLETE
-1096 ASFGLLPEDV
+1096 FFLPDGEIRRMSP
-1106 CGPDPGRSHCV
+1106 PDSDCV
-1117 CLRNEHSAVSE
+1117 ILRNEGQAA
-1128 YRSHEVPL
+1128 R
-1136 ITSGK
+1136 
-1141 TSSDQTPSHAE
+1141 
-1152 KSTPNTICGAVLYHD
+1152 ICGAVLYHE
-1167 LGSSEL
+1167 LRVGELLSSC
-1173 MASCSDIDL
+1173 ADIDL
-1182 AAKLRDRLCG
+1182 ASRLRDRMCG
-1192 RTCVITQIQGQSG
+1192 RTCVITLVLGESDSS
-1205 PARDERFTALTEML
+1205 RDERFTALAEML
-1219 AHCHEAGYSYA
+1219 SHTQEKGFSYA

-1235 KEYEK
+1235 KDYAG
-1240 LLCSVGFLPAEELP
+1240 LLESCGFLPVPDMP
-1254 DCYIVDMRHPLV
+1254 DCYVVDMRRPLV
-1266 LFFDTPSFI
+1266 LFFDTPSFF
-1275 KDPFLEDPEIRM
+1275 KDPFLEDPKIRQ

-1292 NQRLRKAVAGLFPG
+1292 NQKLRREVAGLFPG

-1313 SEVLNHRLI
+1313 SEVMNHRLI
-1322 RMIVQN
+1322 RMIVSN
-1328 NPIPEVQYTSKTLGS
+1328 NPISDVQYTAKTLGEK
-1343 RICVPYGKILKGVLV
+1343 ICVPYGKILKGVLV

-1409 LYHKGY
+1409 LFHKGY

-1421 KVMKR
+1421 RVMK
-1426 EQVKLDRLIVG
+1426 EEGITFDKLIVG
-1437 VRSGRGDDLAKLSGE
+1437 VRSGRGDDLADQSGV

-1481 RVKEQAYFS
+1481 RVKEQIRSS

-1512 MEAFYRMSGIC
+1512 MAAFYQMSGVC
-1523 LENARNI
+1523 LENARDI
-1530 FLVLEKLYQKKY
+1530 FLALEKLYQKKY
-1542 RRKLT
+1542 HRKLT

-1562 TCILYASV
+1562 TCILDTSV
-1570 IQESPTVL
+1570 IQESPSVL

-1593 DGQFRL
+1593 DGQFVY

>member
-1 MNENNRD
+1 MANKERN
-8 EQIRTLASSFPI
+8 EQIRAAASSIPI
-20 GREGADLTT
+20 GREGADLAV
-29 VPGPL
+29 VPRAL
-34 RQKLKELCGES
+34 AVQLEQLCGDACPEEWDS
-45 FPDDWNVWNESV
+45 WNQYV
-57 CEWLL
+57 CDWLL
-62 EDFYPGRH
+62 ENFYPGRQK
-70 ACSPAPEWREAAVF
+70 APLREERRKAILF
-84 YLDVLNA
+84 YLDVLNE
-91 LFDREETLLGK
+91 LFDREEALLGK
-102 DRTRSLVF
+102 DRTRSLIF
-110 LDAREAQGC
+110 LDAAGAKGYDN
-119 ESSAEYLRLLKI
+119 SAGYLRLLKI
-131 LRERYLY
+131 LKEEYLY

-145 LVTGHKTI
+145 LVTGFETL
-153 GHISGVSYISALLAK
+153 GHISGVSFVSVGIAM
-168 QLLRTDVKVDP
+168 QLLHTSVRVDP

-193 YGCRKEEADR
+193 YGCRPEESGR
-203 VAYLHYFYTYEF
+203 VPYLHYYYTYEF
-215 AQRMNLGKIGSVASA
+215 AQRMNLGQIGAIASS

-247 LIYADFRVKSVKNED
+247 LIYADFRVKSVREKD
-262 GSERV
+262 GTEQVR
-267 CFWSLKD
+267 FWTLKE
-274 SYDIILGKLDNVDE
+274 SYDIILSKLDNVDE
-288 KKRRRYAKVYAKL
+288 KKRRRYEKVYAKL

-307 LVSLGVSTDLESGFR
+307 LISLGVSTDLESGFR
-322 KPAPGTPY
+322 KPDPGTPY
-330 SLMGTEEM
+330 SLMGTDEM

-380 AFLTVLEEY
+380 AFLTVIEEY
-389 SGYLSQEQKVVILDF
+389 SGYLPQEQKLVILDF

-419 SARIAAKVMAGFD
+419 SARISAKVMAGFD
-432 ITFRKEL
+432 ITFKKEL
-439 PEDTAAP
+439 PEDVAAP
-446 RIGRRMVDVWSS
+446 RIGRRMTDVWSS
-458 FFHRM
+458 FLHRM

-477 IGYSMKSVVRCLL
+477 IGYGMKSVVRNLL
-490 SMCEGA
+490 AMCDGS
-496 KRRDVLS
+496 KRRDVLR

-511 SRWEGLTRFLLL
+511 SRWEGLTQFLLL
-523 DCLSEIPYSLCSA
+523 DCMPEIPYDLCTA
-536 SQKKLLFRFARSFLD
+536 AQRKLLFRFARHFLD
-551 SDNLEIRVCA
+551 AADDEIRVSA
-561 LRFLVV
+561 LRFLLC
-567 WLRQGCARDEEMLT
+567 WLRQGCTFDEEMRT
-581 VARSLEAADED
+581 AAEDLQCKETD
-592 PVCVRYLTAQIHEL
+592 PVCVRYLTSQIRHL
-606 VFGRKEPFSHDAKLL
+606 VFGEDPRLEYDAKLL

-632 IYKLVN
+632 VFKLVN

-644 EMLAEQDLLKVYQ
+644 EMLLEPDLLKVYQ

-668 STRVTNKLQAGEN
+668 SSRVTNKLQAGEN
-681 LVEIMQRLSQA
+681 LVEIMPRLSEA

-712 AKYIPQFMGRIYII
+712 AKYIPQFMGRIYVI
-726 MTQEERLALL
+726 MTPDERLALL
-736 EQFHELYGNPS
+736 DQFHELYGSPS
-747 TAVPILTLETVSV
+747 ASVPILTLETVSV
-760 ILQHLPASG
+760 ILQHLPMTG
-769 FPEDEKHTL
+769 VLTDERHTL

-784 GTVHYNDEVAREAF
+784 GTVHFNEEVAREAF
-798 YFLGEGLFGS
+798 YFLGEGIFGS
-808 RQLTMEQKKDYFTAM
+808 RRLTLEQKKEYFTSM
-823 ARKILTFILWDR
+823 ARKILTFILWDQ
-835 ENLLWYYN
+835 ENMLWYYN

-848 HIYRFISDYLMD
+848 HIYRFISDYLLD
-860 HRTIAF
+860 HRSIVF
-866 QERKKIAFFPGTF
+866 EKRKKIAFFPGTF

-909 SKKTQPY
+909 SKSTQPY

-936 PVEIPVNLACPD
+936 PVEIPVNIACPD
-948 DLKRLRACFPDE
+948 DLRRLKQCFPEE

-977 RAECTPDSIHTF
+977 RKESEPDSVHTF
-989 PHIIFARNTEGS
+989 PHIIFARNTEGAGTLTQGTEGAFS
-1001 GDTFAAPAQSSGRL
+1001 RLQSEIL
-1015 RSEVLLLKLP
+1015 WLKLP
-1025 AYLENMSSTRIRRNV
+1025 AYFENMSSTRIRRNV

-1058 YDLGLYTMDP
+1058 YELGLYTMAP
-1068 IYKRAARTRPVDT
+1068 IYKRAARTRPVNTILVDRTDLPLLQELQET
-1081 FFTDRPDAKLLEELQ
+1081 FGLSEEELPVYYAQ
-1096 ASFGLLPEDV
+1096 GEPASGSGAV
-1106 CGPDPGRSHCV
+1106 V
-1117 CLRNEHSAVSE
+1117 LRDENN
-1128 YRSHEVPL
+1128 L
-1136 ITSGK
+1136 
-1141 TSSDQTPSHAE
+1141 
-1152 KSTPNTICGAVLYHD
+1152 NNICGAVFYHE
-1167 LGSSEL
+1167 LSAGELLHSSG
-1173 MASCSDIDL
+1173 DIDF
-1182 AAKLRDRLCG
+1182 AADLRDRLSG
-1192 RTCVITQIQGQSG
+1192 RTCVIERIFGESDATC
-1205 PARDERFTALTEML
+1205 DDRFTALTETL
-1219 AHCHEAGYSYA
+1219 EHCQEEGFSYA

-1235 KEYEK
+1235 KAWEK
-1240 LLCSVGFLPAEELP
+1240 PLLLVGFLPHPVIP

-1266 LFFDTPSFI
+1266 LFFDTPSFV
-1275 KDPFLEDPEIRM
+1275 KDPFLDDPKIRQ

-1292 NQRLRKAVAGLFPG
+1292 NQRLRKEVAGLFPG

-1313 SEVLNHRLI
+1313 SEIMNHRLI
-1322 RMIVQN
+1322 EMIVGC
-1328 NPIPEVQYTSKTLGS
+1328 NPVPEVQYTAKRLGS
-1343 RICVPYGKILKGVLV
+1343 KMCVPYGKILKGVLV
-1358 PNCVTKD
+1358 PECVTKD

-1385 QYAPLS
+1385 QYAPLD

-1415 RLDAVR
+1415 RLNAVR
-1421 KVMKR
+1421 EVMRK
-1426 EQVKLDRLIVG
+1426 EGAVLDELIVG
-1437 VRSGRGDDLAKLSGE
+1437 VRSGRGDDLAKLSHE
-1452 PIKSVYFVPNMRS
+1452 PIQSVYFVPNMRS

-1481 RVKEQAYFS
+1481 RVKEQIRSS

-1523 LENARNI
+1523 LENARDI
-1530 FLVLEKLYQKKY
+1530 FLVLEKLYQKQFH
-1542 RRKLT
+1542 RKLT

-1562 TCILYASV
+1562 TCILDTSV
-1570 IQESPTVL
+1570 IQESPSIL

>member
-1 MNENNRD
+1 MNDTERNN
-8 EQIRTLASSFPI
+8 QILKAVSSIPI
-20 GREGADLTT
+20 EKEGADLTL
-29 VPGPL
+29 VPAL
-34 RQKLKELCGES
+34 LKEQLQRRIRPEFQPEWEG
-45 FPDDWNVWNESV
+45 WNAYVLA
-57 CEWLL
+57 WLL
-62 EDFYPGRH
+62 ESFYPGRQEI
-70 ACSPAPEWREAAVF
+70 ACRQERKEAVLF

-91 LFDREETLLGK
+91 LFEKEEALLGK
-102 DRTRSLVF
+102 DPLRSLVF
-110 LDAREAQGC
+110 LDAEQAQGYDA
-119 ESSAEYLRLLKI
+119 SASYLRLLKV
-131 LRERYLY
+131 LKEDYLY

-145 LVTGHKTI
+145 CVTGYETL
-153 GHISGVSYISALLAK
+153 GHISGVSYISVYLAR
-168 QLLRTDVKVDP
+168 QLLQTDVRVDP
-179 ALVSGAAILHDIGK
+179 ALAGGAAILHDIGK
-193 YGCRKEEADR
+193 YGCRAEERSR
-203 VAYLHYFYTYEF
+203 VPYLHYYYTYEF
-215 AQRMNLGKIGSVASA
+215 AQRMHLGQIGSVASA

-247 LIYADFRVKSVKNED
+247 LIYADFRVKSIRSKD
-262 GSERV
+262 GTEQVR
-267 CFWSLKD
+267 FWTLKE
-274 SYDIILGKLDNVDE
+274 SYDIILGKLDHVNE
-288 KKRRRYAKVYAKL
+288 EKRRRYAKVYAKL

-307 LVSLGVSTDLESGFR
+307 LVSLGVSTDLKSGWH
-322 KPAPGTPY
+322 KSAPGTPY
-330 SLMGTEEM
+330 SLMGTGEM

-380 AFLTVLEEY
+380 AFLTVIEEY
-389 SGYLSQEQKVVILDF
+389 SGYLTQEQKLVILDF

-419 SARIAAKVMAGFD
+419 SARISAKVMAGFD
-432 ITFRKEL
+432 ITFKKEL
-439 PEDTAAP
+439 PEDVTAP

-458 FFHRM
+458 FLHRM

-477 IGYSMKSVVRCLL
+477 IGYGMKSVVRCLL
-490 SMCEGA
+490 AMCDGA
-496 KRRDVLS
+496 RRRDVLN
-503 VILEHYKS
+503 VVLEHYKS

-523 DCLSEIPYSLCSA
+523 DCMPEIPYSLCSVN
-536 SQKKLLFRFARSFLD
+536 QRKLLFRFARQFLD
-551 SDNLEIRVCA
+551 AEDMEIRVSA
-561 LRFLVV
+561 LRFLLC
-567 WLRQGCARDEEMLT
+567 WLRQGCAKDEELRT
-581 VARSLEAADED
+581 AARSLSTAKDD
-592 PVCVRYLTAQIHEL
+592 PVCVRYLTAQIRSL
-606 VFGRKEPFSHDAKLL
+606 VLDEKSAFSYDVKLL

-632 IYKLVN
+632 VYKLVN
-638 LEILQQ
+638 LEILQH
-644 EMLAEQDLLKVYQ
+644 EMLQEPDLLKVYQ

-681 LVEIMQRLSQA
+681 LVEIMPRLMES

-712 AKYIPQFMGRIYII
+712 AKYIPQFMGRIYVI
-726 MTQEERLALL
+726 MTEDERRALL
-736 EQFHELYGNPS
+736 EQFHELYGSPS
-747 TAVPILTLETVSV
+747 ASVSILTLETVSV
-760 ILQHLPASG
+760 ILQHLPSSG
-769 FPEDEKHTL
+769 IPEEEKHAL

-784 GTVHYNDEVAREAF
+784 GTVHFNEEVAREAF

-808 RQLTMEQKKDYFTAM
+808 TRLTLEQKKEYFTAM
-823 ARKILTFILWDR
+823 ARKILTFILWDQKTM
-835 ENLLWYYN
+835 LWYYN

-860 HRTIAF
+860 HEAIVFEKRS
-866 QERKKIAFFPGTF
+866 KIAFFPGTF

-909 SKKTQPY
+909 SKSTQPY

-925 SVADLNNVFLF
+925 SVADLKNVFLF
-936 PVEIPVNLACPD
+936 PVEIPVNIACPE
-948 DLKRLRACFPDE
+948 DLKRLRECFPDE

-977 RAECTPDSIHTF
+977 RAKAAPDSIHTF

-1001 GDTFAAPAQSSGRL
+1001 GTFRSGFEDAFSRL
-1015 RSEVLLLKLP
+1015 QSEVLWLKLP
-1025 AYLENMSSTRIRRNV
+1025 AYFENMSSTRIRRNV

-1058 YDLGLYTMDP
+1058 YELGLYTMDP
-1068 IYKRAARTRPVDT
+1068 IYKRAARTRPVNTILVEAADDALLQELRAA
-1081 FFTDRPDAKLLEELQ
+1081 FSLSEDAIPAPDHDQ
-1096 ASFGLLPEDV
+1096 T
-1106 CGPDPGRSHCV
+1106 RCV
-1117 CLRNEHSAVSE
+1117 ILRNENN
-1128 YRSHEVPL
+1128 
-1136 ITSGK
+1136 SGR
-1141 TSSDQTPSHAE
+1141 
-1152 KSTPNTICGAVLYHD
+1152 ICGAVLYHD
-1167 LGSSEL
+1167 LSAGELLSS
-1173 MASCSDIDL
+1173 CNDIDL
-1182 AAKLRDRLCG
+1182 AADLRDRLSG
-1192 RTCVITQIQGQSG
+1192 KTCVITQILGETEPS
-1205 PARDERFTALTEML
+1205 RDERFTALCEML
-1219 AHCHEAGYSYA
+1219 EHCQEEGYSYA
-1230 VCFHG
+1230 VCFG
-1235 KEYEK
+1235 AKAWEK
-1240 LLCSVGFLPAEELP
+1240 VLPLVGFTAHPRMP
-1254 DCYIVDMRHPLV
+1254 DCFLVDMRRPVV

-1275 KDPFLEDPEIRM
+1275 KDPFLDEEKIRR

-1292 NQRLRKAVAGLFPG
+1292 NQKLRRAIAGLFPG

-1313 SEVLNHRLI
+1313 SEVMNHRLI
-1322 RMIVQN
+1322 ELIVAC
-1328 NPIPEVQYTSKTLGS
+1328 NPIPKVQYTAKRLGTK
-1343 RICVPYGKILKGVLV
+1343 ICVPYGKILKGVLV
-1358 PNCVTKD
+1358 PECVTKD

-1385 QYAPLS
+1385 QYAPLD

-1421 KVMKR
+1421 KVMR
-1426 EQVKLDRLIVG
+1426 SEGVQLDQLIVG
-1437 VRSGRGDDLAKLSGE
+1437 VRSGRGDDLARESGE
-1452 PIKSVYFVPNMRS
+1452 PARSVYYVPNMRS

-1481 RVKEQAYFS
+1481 RVKEQIHSS
-1490 PSLPSVNSIL
+1490 PSLPSVNPIL

-1512 MEAFYRMSGIC
+1512 MEAFYHMSGIC
-1523 LENARNI
+1523 LENARDI
-1530 FLVLEKLYQKKY
+1530 FLTLEKLYQKKY
-1542 RRKLT
+1542 HRKLT

-1562 TCILYASV
+1562 TCILDTSV
-1570 IQESPTVL
+1570 IQESPSVL

-1593 DGQFRL
+1593 DGQFQM